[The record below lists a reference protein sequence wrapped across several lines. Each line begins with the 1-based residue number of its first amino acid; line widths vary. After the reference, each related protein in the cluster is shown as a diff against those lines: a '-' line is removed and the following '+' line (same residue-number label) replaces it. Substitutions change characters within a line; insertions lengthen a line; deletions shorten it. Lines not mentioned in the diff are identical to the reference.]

1 MKKIL
6 LLILAAIC
14 FSCTAQNTAERLG
27 YDKDAI
33 LLILH
38 ADDLG
43 VSHAENAAS
52 IDAYEGGGINS
63 ASIMVPC
70 PWFPEIADYAIKNP
84 DFDLGLHLT
93 LTAEWKNYK
102 WDGVSATSIVPSLLN
117 DQQHFYSSSEE
128 VSQKANLAEV
138 EKEIRAQV
146 ERAIAFGVIP
156 THLDSHMG
164 SLFQTPELF
173 KVYQKVGADYKIPV
187 FIPYGS
193 LKAAPALIDAIQ
205 PGQVVVDNL
214 AMIGPEVSPEDWG
227 EFYQDIIRKLQP
239 GLNEIIVHLAYD
251 NTEMQAVTVDH
262 PDFGAAWRQRDYDV
276 VMSEEFKNLINE
288 LNVKLVTWRQIQQL
302 QYPD

>member
-6 LLILAAIC
+6 ALILTTLC
-14 FSCTAQNTAERLG
+14 CSCTAQNTAERLG
-27 YDKDAI
+27 YEKNAI

-43 VSHAENAAS
+43 VSHSENSAS
-52 IDAYEGGGINS
+52 INAYENGGINS

-70 PWFPEIADYAIKNP
+70 PWFPEIAQYATKNP

-93 LTAEWKNYK
+93 LTAEWSNYK
-102 WDGVSATSIVPSLLN
+102 WNGVSSTSAIPSLLN

-128 VSQKANLAEV
+128 VGQKANLAEV

-146 ERAIAFGVIP
+146 DRASSFGIKP

-164 SLFQTPELF
+164 SLFQTPDLF
-173 KVYQKVGADYKIPV
+173 KLYQKLGADYKIPV

-193 LKAAPALIDAIQ
+193 LKGAQPLIDAIQ
-205 PGQVVVDNL
+205 PGQILVDNL
-214 AMIGPEVSPEDWG
+214 AMINPEIVPDDWG
-227 EFYQDIIRKLQP
+227 EYYLNIIKNLQP
-239 GLNEIIVHLAYD
+239 GLNEIIVHIAYD
-251 NTEMQAVTVDH
+251 NAEMQAVTIDH
-262 PDFGAAWRQRDYDV
+262 PDFGSAWRQRDYEV
-276 VMSEEFKNLINE
+276 VLSQEFKKLIHERNI
-288 LNVKLVTWRQIQQL
+288 KLVTWRQIQEL